1 MTDIR
6 KSLMQLIDD
15 RIADGEPVGADMAAV
30 MQVLRSYAEADELAP
45 RVQRA
50 VLPVEAGEWMFERPF
65 DDMPAVQ
72 ISLFQEEGEP
82 AAVVLS
88 GWIMDGE
95 TYAGVRFRASGNTLQ
110 GVQLHLTAGSTT

>member
-50 VLPVEAGEWMFERPF
+50 VLPVEAGEWIFERPF
-65 DDMPAVQ
+65 DEMPAVQ
-72 ISLFQEEGEP
+72 VAIFQEEGEP
-82 AAVVLS
+82 AVVVLS
-88 GWIMDGE
+88 GWIMDGDR
-95 TYAGVRFRASGNTLQ
+95 YAGVRFRISGNIE
-110 GVQLHLTAGSTT
+110 GARVHLSGGSAA